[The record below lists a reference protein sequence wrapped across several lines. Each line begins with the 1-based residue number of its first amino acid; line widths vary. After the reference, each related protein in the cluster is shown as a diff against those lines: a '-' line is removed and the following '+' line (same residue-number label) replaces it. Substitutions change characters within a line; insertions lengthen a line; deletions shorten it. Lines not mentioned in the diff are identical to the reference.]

1 MTQSHPITLRELSL
15 QYLSAMAG
23 RKSEGSLRQ
32 WRSVLERHV
41 WPLLGERTTLTED
54 DINAFIDQKR
64 AEGFTARTVVNQ
76 SSLLRQLARYG
87 QRTGVLTSVDLSR
100 VQVQH
105 LTPPKA
111 TEESPSDVLSREEQS
126 RLRLW
131 VLGSGA
137 AKGTAG
143 ESTGEASVGD
153 APKTVPGKATAYGE
167 VQALCRLGIGL
178 GMETG
183 MRRGELCHLRW
194 QDVDVEGGVVRVP
207 LSAALAAMMRDA
219 WSACRDGGSYVL
231 SGSRRAIDVSTLR
244 KHFVRACD
252 ECGIRRR
259 KFGVLRNTF
268 ILRTYESGMSAE
280 AICSAYGVRS
290 ASGFVSRRRLERA
303 AVRGE
308 DLKAVRGTLRDVSLR
323 WIESL
328 RSGHARSTV
337 YSYSSTLHRYVF
349 PLLRQRRVLR
359 SGDAELLGVRA
370 RQCLQLFVEWGRAEG
385 LLVPVENSK

>member
-54 DINAFIDQKR
+54 DINAFIEQKR

-87 QRTGVLTSVDLSR
+87 QRTGVLSSVDLSR

-105 LTPPKA
+105 LTAAKVA
-111 TEESPSDVLSREEQS
+111 EEPSDVLSDEEQS
-126 RLRLW
+126 RLRRW

-137 AKGTAG
+137 AKG
-143 ESTGEASVGD
+143 ASYD
-153 APKTVPGKATAYGE
+153 D
-167 VQALCRLGIGL
+167 VQSLCRLGIGL